1 MVLPVSPS
9 GILFFPDVPA
19 DRLDRYSFF
28 FSVTKICKQLNLIN
42 HLYATFMQNHRS
54 SCRSINFYLKK
65 KKKETRL
72 IVSLFIL
79 RVELRL

>member
-65 KKKETRL
+65 KKKKH
-72 IVSLFIL
+72 V
-79 RVELRL
+79 